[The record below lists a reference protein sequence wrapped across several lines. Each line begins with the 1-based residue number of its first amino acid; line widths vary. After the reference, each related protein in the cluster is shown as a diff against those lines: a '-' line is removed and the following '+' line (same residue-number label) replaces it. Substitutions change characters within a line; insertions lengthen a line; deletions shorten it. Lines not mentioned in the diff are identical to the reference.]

1 MFAYP
6 WLCVSLFVPYSLENH
21 AQLGGGS
28 VAERLRSTLAYGL
41 VEHCSD
47 VAGCG
52 RVLHKISDLV
62 HFASANI
69 LSVNECDEHVECLYE
84 CMFASIVYDK

>member
-1 MFAYP
+1 MWVWLIVYLGYVEAYID
-6 WLCVSLFVPYSLENH
+6 PYSLRNH

-28 VAERLRSTLAYGL
+28 VAERLMSTMAYGW

-52 RVLHKISDLV
+52 VNSSSKDKCYWLHYLCHLYLLFYVL
-62 HFASANI
+62 
-69 LSVNECDEHVECLYE
+69 
-84 CMFASIVYDK
+84 